1 MIALLLCLAILN
13 FGHCTSKSGQVKGIL
28 TIKQTGLNS
37 QVSYFVEQS
46 LEEDQPMKRLKRSP
60 HDDQKVVIVNPNN
73 AAVLVVEEF
82 NDTSLFE
89 ANWIDRE
96 RVKIENEEITESET
110 VQRNKRQSSV
120 DVTTV
125 LPNLSPS
132 TPEEEPDRYINSR

>member
-1 MIALLLCLAILN
+1 MIVLLLCLAILN
-13 FGHCTSKSGQVKGIL
+13 FGHCTSKSDQVKGIL

-46 LEEDQPMKRLKRSP
+46 LDENQSTKRLKRSP
-60 HDDQKVVIVNPNN
+60 HDDQNVVIVNPNN

-96 RVKIENEEITESET
+96 RVKIENEEITESD
-110 VQRNKRQSSV
+110 RQYNFKALKIWNCTSYSINISSY
-120 DVTTV
+120 
-125 LPNLSPS
+125 S
-132 TPEEEPDRYINSR
+132 I